1 MCKIEP
7 CWFMMP
13 FRLPWFRRRISNI
26 GDLSPTVG
34 DQHLAHVI
42 NEFRLRLSSSISI
55 LHRLCSIPWE
65 FHIPFKAKL
74 RSLSLLTDF
83 QNWIFTKK
91 ISSFN
96 YWNSKSLLR
105 LVCEP
110 TQINSNK
117 IIFCIL
123 IDLFVFKIIYI
134 CIEWVSFIL
143 TSRQRL
149 PQIHTSILTQMSGYF
164 YEWYVISNQKWCL
177 SIVQTLIRYKYGAL
191 SEYLNFHINFILRW
205 TALKMNCQK

>member
-1 MCKIEP
+1 
-7 CWFMMP
+7 MMP

-83 QNWIFTKK
+83 ENWIFTKK

-123 IDLFVFKIIYI
+123 TTRALFHNLNAYLTRYMQNKWNIVFEILYLTYVTYDMSWIHK
-134 CIEWVSFIL
+134 VSI
-143 TSRQRL
+143 
-149 PQIHTSILTQMSGYF
+149 
-164 YEWYVISNQKWCL
+164 
-177 SIVQTLIRYKYGAL
+177 
-191 SEYLNFHINFILRW
+191 
-205 TALKMNCQK
+205 